1 MGRKIPLH
9 KRPVLGPLVYFVST
23 TFVCAEGY
31 TFGYFYTHSIRYAVY
46 CMLFME
52 ALLLMYLVA
61 CARSAVEG
69 ESHDRAS

>member
-9 KRPVLGPLVYFVST
+9 KRPVLGPLVYFVSSA
-23 TFVCAEGY
+23 FVCAEGY

-46 CMLFME
+46 WMLFME

-61 CARSAVEG
+61 CVRSAQEG
-69 ESHDRAS
+69 ERYDRGE